1 MYKYRAIVSRV
12 VDGDTIDL
20 DIDLGFSVW
29 LNSERIRL
37 EGIDTPEIR
46 TKDKEEKKYGRMAK
60 EFVEDKLP
68 VGAKVT
74 VMTKIDK
81 EGKFGRMLGHIFCV
95 NEKKWDISINSQLV
109 YNNLAVR
116 YNGQSKNDIKAA
128 HRANWAAL
136 ELKEI

>member
-1 MYKYRAIVSRV
+1 
-12 VDGDTIDL
+12 
-20 DIDLGFSVW
+20 
-29 LNSERIRL
+29 L

-46 TKDKEEKKYGRMAK
+46 TRDKEEKKYGNMAK
-60 EFVEDKLP
+60 EFVENKLP